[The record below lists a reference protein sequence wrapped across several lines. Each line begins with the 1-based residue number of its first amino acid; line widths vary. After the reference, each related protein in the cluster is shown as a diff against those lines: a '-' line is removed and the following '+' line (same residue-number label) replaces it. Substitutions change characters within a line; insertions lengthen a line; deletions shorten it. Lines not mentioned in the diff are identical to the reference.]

1 MFRDFVPRLNA
12 ASGGIVGDHC
22 SASKYVLMN
31 TMSNAEKI
39 QLHSELSLIQMH
51 AEDCLRSC
59 HRRDEVDLYRR
70 IVLSIVQ
77 HSSKLTLHHRAAG
90 SALIDVA
97 LEHVRLFGVLLTIMC
112 FAIFFILPC
121 TVCHFTDDIL
131 ARKLQVIPDRLR
143 FNVVAKRIAGYL
155 LLMLS
160 GIVLVVEDCT
170 GSDSLEQRSTG
181 AGIDKTEGACLV
193 TGLGLRRHRPSDY
206 SGSSSCSML
215 CFTHASSIDPFV
227 LAALVSEPCCTLA
240 KADLFLLPFFG
251 WLIAVWGGAPID
263 RSNRSSA
270 IRTLQSVKR
279 QQDCSTPTCGG
290 ATQSQHRPLT
300 RAVAIAP
307 EGTRSV
313 TGQLLSFKKG
323 PFHLWE
329 HLQQPTLY
337 PLLIMG

>member
-1 MFRDFVPRLNA
+1 MGN
-12 ASGGIVGDHC
+12 HC
-22 SASKYVLMN
+22 SSSKYALPM
-31 TMSNAEKI
+31 MSNAEKI

-59 HRRDEVDLYRR
+59 YRQEEVDLYRR

-90 SALIDVA
+90 SALIDIA
-97 LEHVRLFGVLLTIMC
+97 LEHVRLFGVLLTIVC
-112 FAIFFILPC
+112 FAVFLILPC
-121 TVCHFTDDIL
+121 VVCHFTDDIL
-131 ARKLQVIPDRLR
+131 ARKLHVIPDRLR
-143 FNVVAKRIAGYL
+143 FNVVAKRLVGYV

-160 GIVLVVEDCT
+160 GIVLVVEDYSCGTGQHVSKT
-170 GSDSLEQRSTG
+170 GSNSLDETG
-181 AGIDKTEGACLV
+181 GSCWA
-193 TGLGLRRHRPSDY
+193 TGLGLRRNVEHRPSDCD
-206 SGSSSCSML
+206 SPSSSML
-215 CFTHASSIDPFV
+215 CFSHASSIDLFV

-240 KADLFLLPFFG
+240 KADLFLLPFLG
-251 WLIAVWGGAPID
+251 WLIAVWGGASID

-270 IRTLQSVKR
+270 IRTLQSVQR
-279 QQDCSTPTCGG
+279 PGCSSYSTPSLCGG
-290 ATQSQHRPLT
+290 AMQPQHRPPLT

-337 PLLIMG
+337 PLLIMGELVS

>member
-12 ASGGIVGDHC
+12 ASGGFVGDHC
-22 SASKYVLMN
+22 SDSKYALPMTM
-31 TMSNAEKI
+31 TMSNAERV
-39 QLHSELSLIQMH
+39 QLYSELSLIQMH

-59 HRRDEVDLYRR
+59 HRQEEVDLYRR
-70 IVLSIVQ
+70 IVLSIVY

-90 SALIDVA
+90 FSLIDVA
-97 LEHVRLFGVLLTIMC
+97 LDHVRLFGVLLTIMC

-121 TVCHFTDDIL
+121 MVCHFTDDLL
-131 ARKLQVIPDRLR
+131 ARKLHVIPDRLR
-143 FNVVAKRIAGYL
+143 FNVVAKRIVGYV

-170 GSDSLEQRSTG
+170 GPVSKTGSDSLEQRSAG
-181 AGIDKTEGACLV
+181 SGIDKMGGALLA
-193 TGLGLRRHRPSDY
+193 TSLGLRRS
-206 SGSSSCSML
+206 SML
-215 CFTHASSIDPFV
+215 CFNHASSVDLFV

-240 KADLFLLPFFG
+240 KADLFLLPFLG
-251 WLIAVWGGAPID
+251 WMIAVWGGASID

-270 IRTLQSVKR
+270 IRTLQSVKSPG
-279 QQDCSTPTCGG
+279 CSTPLCG
-290 ATQSQHRPLT
+290 AMQSQHRPLPH
-300 RAVAIAP
+300 AVAIAP